1 MVISTVR
8 TGKTKMV
15 VYLDGK
21 DLKTIQSKDE
31 PAPEFNDAWD
41 NLALDI
47 KMALATQ
54 LGVETAKLSG
64 FTQDHKMEFTKIHYE
79 YSDDEETPFSY
90 DVWGH
95 HTIVGTDYDTDV
107 KLHFRFGEK
116 GAPDKAALDIREE
129 ARKYVAKYRGQ
140 TSLFEDMDQE
150 ENGGDKDEG

>member
-15 VYLDGK
+15 AYLDGK

-31 PAPEFNDAWD
+31 PAYEFNDAWD

-64 FTQDHKMEFTKIHYE
+64 FT
-79 YSDDEETPFSY
+79 
-90 DVWGH
+90 
-95 HTIVGTDYDTDV
+95 
-107 KLHFRFGEK
+107 
-116 GAPDKAALDIREE
+116 
-129 ARKYVAKYRGQ
+129 
-140 TSLFEDMDQE
+140 
-150 ENGGDKDEG
+150 

>member
-15 VYLDGK
+15 AYLDGK

-31 PAPEFNDAWD
+31 PAYEFNDAWD

-54 LGVETAKLSG
+54 LGVEDANLSG
-64 FTQDHKMEFTKIHYE
+64 FTQDHKMEFAKIHYE
-79 YSDDEETPFSY
+79 YTDDEETPFSY

-95 HTIVGTDYDTDV
+95 HSIIGTDYDTDI
-107 KLHFRFGEK
+107 KLHFQFGEK

-140 TSLFEDMDQE
+140 TSLFEDLNG
-150 ENGGDKDEG
+150 NGGEK